1 MRTTPSISQPESLVL
16 RPHKMQFF
24 IDELPSLAVC
34 CAGGIYG
41 GMEGVPY
48 PVAGV
53 AVFFFLSLVLLYRF
67 IYLCRIHYH
76 IGIEQLVCE
85 QGVFV
90 RKVDYME
97 LYRIVDFQEHQSL
110 MQQLCGLKTVRI
122 FSTDRNTPRLD
133 LTGMRRKDDIVPFI
147 RGRVEYNKRK
157 KGIYEITNH

>member
-16 RPHKMQFF
+16 RPHKMQFV

-97 LYRIVDFQEHQSL
+97 LYRIAEPDAAALRTEDGAHFLYGPEHAPARPYRHETEGRHRSAHPGTGGI
-110 MQQLCGLKTVRI
+110 QQT
-122 FSTDRNTPRLD
+122 
-133 LTGMRRKDDIVPFI
+133 
-147 RGRVEYNKRK
+147 K
-157 KGIYEITNH
+157 KGNI

>member
-1 MRTTPSISQPESLVL
+1 
-16 RPHKMQFF
+16 MQFV

-133 LTGMRRKDDIVPFI
+133 LTGMRRKDDDRNTPRLDLTGMRRKDDIVPLI